1 MQSLPV
7 NEIFYSLQGE
17 GGQMGRAMLFVRL
30 SGCNLACDY
39 CDTDFAGHRL
49 MSATEIL
56 EKLQGYPCRD
66 ILWTGGEPTL
76 ALREEHIA
84 FFHEQG
90 YRQSIETNGT
100 RPVPRGLDYVT
111 CSPKAE
117 AISGLRERFVDN
129 YPNGIDEVRWPLQL
143 GAPLPPPI
151 EQLVQARRYYVS
163 PVEET
168 GVEMSAVVAR
178 CMDFVLAHPEWRL
191 SVQLH
196 KLLGFR

>member
-1 MQSLPV
+1 MESLPV
-7 NEIFYSLQGE
+7 HEIFYSLQGE

-30 SGCNLACDY
+30 SGCNLSCAY
-39 CDTDFAGHRL
+39 CDTDFTSSQL
-49 MSATEIL
+49 MTVEEIL
-56 EKLQGYPCRD
+56 AVLEGYPCHN

-76 ALREEHIA
+76 SLREEHVA
-84 FFHEQG
+84 FFHAHG

-117 AISGLRERFVDN
+117 AISALRERFVDN
-129 YPNGIDEVRWPLQL
+129 YPHGINEVRWPLQL
-143 GAPLPPPI
+143 EAPLPPPI
-151 EQLVQARRYYVS
+151 ERLAHAERYYVS
-163 PVEET
+163 PVEEA

-178 CMDFVLAHPEWRL
+178 CMEFVLAHPEWRL